1 MQLGDARVGKMA
13 DNIVGFA
20 RTLRRAGFPMDS
32 ERISVALESALL
44 IGLDDKQDFRAAL
57 EATMVCRQQDLEVF
71 EQLFDAYFRNP
82 ELTQQLLAQM
92 LPKTTEA
99 APSPKR
105 RARTQEALA
114 AITSNNV
121 RTSVEEDSIDF
132 DAAMTASAQVRL
144 RHADFESLSASEF
157 KLVQR
162 LACEIPLPWPRIPAR
177 RTQRSRS
184 GARVDWAHTLRESAR
199 LDGELLSL
207 PYLARR
213 TQALPVLILIEVSG
227 SMERYARLMLAFLHQ
242 STRGLARSVY
252 AFGNQLTDLNSAFR
266 HADSDVML
274 ATANELIQDFAGGT
288 QIGHSLEQLRLTQH
302 RQLIGRRTVV
312 LLITDG
318 LDTGEPTALAQEL
331 AWLKRNCRSLLWLN
345 PLLRFEHYAP
355 SAGGA
360 SILKKYADGM
370 LAMHDLAHLE
380 DLAQSLAELVK
391 Q

>member
-44 IGLDDKQDFRAAL
+44 IGLDDKQDFRATL
-57 EATMVCRQQDLEVF
+57 EATMVCRQQDREVF
-71 EQLFDAYFRNP
+71 DQLFDAYFRNP
-82 ELTQQLLAQM
+82 EFTQQLLAQM

-114 AITSNNV
+114 AIISNNSKA
-121 RTSVEEDSIDF
+121 SVEEDTIDF

-162 LACEIPLPWPRIPAR
+162 LACEIPLPWPRVPAR

-213 TQALPVLILIEVSG
+213 TQALPVLILIDVSG

-242 STRGLARSVY
+242 STCGLARSVY

-266 HADSDVML
+266 HTDSDVML

-318 LDTGEPTALAQEL
+318 LDTGEPSALAQEL

-360 SILKKYADGM
+360 SVLKKYADGM
-370 LAMHDLAHLE
+370 LAIHDLAHLE

>member
-57 EATMVCRQQDLEVF
+57 EATMVCRQQDREVF
-71 EQLFDAYFRNP
+71 DQLFDAYFRNP

-99 APSPKR
+99 APSPNR
-105 RARTQEALA
+105 RARAQEALA
-114 AITSNNV
+114 AITSNNS
-121 RTSVEEDSIDF
+121 TASVEEDTIDF
-132 DAAMTASAQVRL
+132 DAAMTASAQARL

-162 LACEIPLPWPRIPAR
+162 LACEIPLPWPRVPAR

-213 TQALPVLILIEVSG
+213 TQALPVLILIDVSG

-242 STRGLARSVY
+242 STRGLARSIY

-266 HADSDVML
+266 HTDSDVML

-318 LDTGEPTALAQEL
+318 LDTGEPSALAQEL
-331 AWLKRNCRSLLWLN
+331 VWLKRNCRSLLWLN

-360 SILKKYADGM
+360 SVLKKYADGM
-370 LAMHDLAHLE
+370 LAIHDLAHLE

>member
-44 IGLDDKQDFRAAL
+44 IGLEEKEDFRAAL

-71 EQLFDAYFRNP
+71 EQLFEAYFRNP
-82 ELTQQLLAQM
+82 ELTQQLLAQL

-105 RARTQEALA
+105 RARAQEALA
-114 AITSNNV
+114 AITSSNS
-121 RTSVEEDSIDF
+121 RARVEEESVDF
-132 DAAMTASAQVRL
+132 DAAMTASDQVRL

-162 LACEIPLPWPRIPAR
+162 LACEIPLPWPRVPAR
-177 RTQRSRS
+177 RTQRSRA

-213 TQALPVLILIEVSG
+213 TQTLPVLILIDVSG

-266 HADSDVML
+266 HADSDEML
-274 ATANELIQDFAGGT
+274 STANELIQDFAGGT
-288 QIGHSLEQLRLTQH
+288 QIGHSLEQLRLTRS

-318 LDTGEPTALAQEL
+318 LDTGEPSDLSQEL

-355 SAGGA
+355 IAGGA
-360 SILKKYADGM
+360 SVLQKYADGM
-370 LAMHDLAHLE
+370 LAIHDLAHLE
-380 DLAQSLAELVK
+380 DLAQSLAELVE

>member
-44 IGLDDKQDFRAAL
+44 IGLDNKDDFQAAL

-114 AITSNNV
+114 AITSNNS
-121 RTSVEEDSIDF
+121 RASVEEDSVDF
-132 DAAMTASAQVRL
+132 DAAMTASDQVRL

-162 LACEIPLPWPRIPAR
+162 LACEIPLPWLRVPAR
-177 RTQRSRS
+177 RTQRGRA

-213 TQALPVLILIEVSG
+213 TQALPVLILIDVSG

-252 AFGNQLTDLNSAFR
+252 AFGNQLTDLNSAFL
-266 HADSDVML
+266 HADSDEML
-274 ATANELIQDFAGGT
+274 STANELIQDFAGGT
-288 QIGHSLEQLRLTQH
+288 QIGHSLKQLRLTQH

-318 LDTGEPTALAQEL
+318 LDTGEPSALAQEL

-345 PLLRFEHYAP
+345 PLLRFERYVP

-360 SILKKYADGM
+360 SVLQKYADGM
-370 LAMHDLAHLE
+370 LAIHDLAHLE

>member
-44 IGLDDKQDFRAAL
+44 IGLEEKEDFRAAL

-71 EQLFDAYFRNP
+71 EQLFEAYFRNP
-82 ELTQQLLAQM
+82 ELTQQLLAQL

-105 RARTQEALA
+105 RARAQEALA
-114 AITSNNV
+114 AITSSNS
-121 RTSVEEDSIDF
+121 RARVEEESVDF
-132 DAAMTASAQVRL
+132 DAAMTASDQVRL

-162 LACEIPLPWPRIPAR
+162 LACEIPLPWPRVPAR
-177 RTQRSRS
+177 RTQRSRA
-184 GARVDWAHTLRESAR
+184 GARVDWAHTLKESAR

-213 TQALPVLILIEVSG
+213 TQALPVLILIDVSG

-266 HADSDVML
+266 HTDTDEML
-274 ATANELIQDFAGGT
+274 STANALIQDFAGGT
-288 QIGHSLEQLRLTQH
+288 QIGHSLEQLRLTRS

-318 LDTGEPTALAQEL
+318 LDTGEPSDLSQEL

-355 SAGGA
+355 IAGGA
-360 SILKKYADGM
+360 SVLQKYADGM
-370 LAMHDLAHLE
+370 LAIHDLAHLE
-380 DLAQSLAELVK
+380 DLAQSLAELVE

>member
-44 IGLDDKQDFRAAL
+44 IGLDNKQDFRAAL

-71 EQLFDAYFRNP
+71 EQLFDVYFRNP

-114 AITSNNV
+114 AIISNNSKA
-121 RTSVEEDSIDF
+121 SVEEDTIDF

-162 LACEIPLPWPRIPAR
+162 LACEIPLPWPRVPAR

-213 TQALPVLILIEVSG
+213 TQALPVLILIDVSG

-266 HADSDVML
+266 HTDSDVML

-360 SILKKYADGM
+360 SVLKKYADGM
-370 LAMHDLAHLE
+370 LAIHDLAHLE

>member
-1 MQLGDARVGKMA
+1 MQLGDARAGKMA

-32 ERISVALESALL
+32 ERVGVALESALL
-44 IGLDDKQDFRAAL
+44 IGLEEKGEFRAAL
-57 EATMVCRQQDLEVF
+57 EATLVCRQQDLEVF
-71 EQLFDAYFRNP
+71 HQLFETYFRNP

-92 LPKTTEA
+92 LPKTTKT

-105 RARTQEALA
+105 RARVQEALA
-114 AITSNNV
+114 AITSNNT
-121 RTSVEEDSIDF
+121 RTRIEEDSIDF
-132 DAAMTASAQVRL
+132 DAAMTASDQVRL

-162 LACEIPLPWPRIPAR
+162 LACEIPLPWPRVAAR
-177 RTQRSRS
+177 RTQRSGS
-184 GARVDWAHTLRESAR
+184 GSRVDWAHTLRESAR

-213 TQALPVLILIEVSG
+213 TQALPVLILIDVSG

-242 STRGLARSVY
+242 STRGLSRSVY

-266 HADSDVML
+266 HTDTDEML
-274 ATANELIQDFAGGT
+274 STANALIQDFAGGT
-288 QIGHSLEQLRLTQH
+288 QIGHSLEQLRLTRS

-318 LDTGEPTALAQEL
+318 LDTGEPSDLSQEL

-355 SAGGA
+355 IAGGA
-360 SILKKYADGM
+360 SVLQKYADGM
-370 LAMHDLAHLE
+370 LAIHDLAHLE

>member
-20 RTLRRAGFPMDS
+20 RTLRRAGLPMDS
-32 ERISVALESALL
+32 ERISVALESSLL
-44 IGLDDKQDFRAAL
+44 IGLEDKQDFRAAL

-114 AITSNNV
+114 AITANNS
-121 RTSVEEDSIDF
+121 RAKVEEDSVDF
-132 DAAMTASAQVRL
+132 DAAMTATAQVRL

-162 LACEIPLPWPRIPAR
+162 LACEIPLPWPRVPAR

-213 TQALPVLILIEVSG
+213 TQALPVLILIDVSG

-242 STRGLARSVY
+242 STRGLARSVF
-252 AFGNQLTDLNSAFR
+252 AFGNQLTELNSAFR
-266 HADSDVML
+266 HADADVML

-318 LDTGEPTALAQEL
+318 LDTGEPSVLAQEL

-360 SILKKYADGM
+360 SVLKKYADGM
-370 LAMHDLAHLE
+370 LAIHDLAHLE
-380 DLAQSLAELVK
+380 DLAHSLAELVK

>member
-1 MQLGDARVGKMA
+1 MQLGDARAGKMS

-32 ERISVALESALL
+32 ERISLALASALL
-44 IGLDDKQDFRAAL
+44 VGLEDKNDFRAAL

-71 EQLFDAYFRNP
+71 DQLFDSYFRNP

-99 APSPKR
+99 APAPKR
-105 RARTQEALA
+105 RARAQEALA
-114 AITSNNV
+114 AITSNNS
-121 RTSVEEDSIDF
+121 RANTEEDSVEF
-132 DAAMTASAQVRL
+132 DAAMTASDQVRL
-144 RHADFESLSASEF
+144 RNADFESLSASEF

-162 LACEIPLPWPRIPAR
+162 LACEIPLPWPRVSAR

-184 GARVDWAHTLRESAR
+184 GARVDWAHTLRESTR
-199 LDGELLSL
+199 FNGELLSL

-213 TQALPVLILIEVSG
+213 TQALPVLILIDVSG

-242 STRGLARSVY
+242 STRSLARSAY

-266 HADSDVML
+266 QADSDEML
-274 ATANELIQDFAGGT
+274 AVANDLIQDFAGGT

-302 RQLIGRRTVV
+302 RHLSGRRTVV

-318 LDTGEPTALAQEL
+318 LDTGEPSALAQEL
-331 AWLKRNCRSLLWLN
+331 AWVKRNCRSLLWLN
-345 PLLRFEHYAP
+345 PLLRFDRYAP

-360 SILKKYADGM
+360 SILQKYADGM
-370 LAMHDLAHLE
+370 LAIHDLAHLE

>member
-13 DNIVGFA
+13 DNIVGFG

-32 ERISVALESALL
+32 ERISLALESALL
-44 IGLDDKQDFRAAL
+44 IGLDDKEDFRAAL
-57 EATMVCRQQDLEVF
+57 EATLMSRQQDLEVF
-71 EQLFDAYFRNP
+71 DQLFDAYFRNP

-114 AITSNNV
+114 AITPNNS
-121 RTSVEEDSIDF
+121 RTSAAEDSIDF
-132 DAAMTASAQVRL
+132 DAAMTASDQVRL

-162 LACEIPLPWPRIPAR
+162 LASEIPLPWPRVPAR

-184 GARVDWAHTLRESAR
+184 GARVDWAYTLRESAR
-199 LDGELLSL
+199 TDGELLSL
-207 PYLARR
+207 PYLSRR
-213 TQALPVLILIEVSG
+213 TQALPVLILIDVSG

-252 AFGNQLTDLNSAFR
+252 AFGNQLTDLSSAFR
-266 HADSDVML
+266 HADTDEML
-274 ATANELIQDFAGGT
+274 SNANKLIQDFAGGT
-288 QIGHSLEQLRLTQH
+288 QIGHSLEQLRVTQH

-318 LDTGEPTALAQEL
+318 LDTGEPSALAQEL

-345 PLLRFEHYAP
+345 PLLRFELYAP

-360 SILKKYADGM
+360 NVLQKYADGM
-370 LAMHDLAHLE
+370 LAIHNLAHLE

>member
-13 DNIVGFA
+13 DNIVGFG

-32 ERISVALESALL
+32 ERISLALESALL
-44 IGLDDKQDFRAAL
+44 IGLDDKEDFRATL
-57 EATMVCRQQDLEVF
+57 EATLVSRQQDLEVF
-71 EQLFDAYFRNP
+71 DQLFDAYFRNP

-114 AITSNNV
+114 AITSNNA
-121 RTSVEEDSIDF
+121 RTSAAEDSIDF
-132 DAAMTASAQVRL
+132 DAAMTASDQVRL

-162 LACEIPLPWPRIPAR
+162 LASEIPLPWPRVPAR

-199 LDGELLSL
+199 TDGELLSL
-207 PYLARR
+207 PYLSRR
-213 TQALPVLILIEVSG
+213 TQALPVLILIDVSG

-252 AFGNQLTDLNSAFR
+252 AFGNQLTDLSRAFR
-266 HADSDVML
+266 HTDSDEML
-274 ATANELIQDFAGGT
+274 STANGLIQDFAGGT
-288 QIGHSLEQLRLTQH
+288 QIGHSLAQLRLIH
-302 RQLIGRRTVV
+302 RRQLIGRRTVV

-318 LDTGEPTALAQEL
+318 LETGEPSALAQEL
-331 AWLKRNCRSLLWLN
+331 AWLKRHCRSLLWLN

-360 SILKKYADGM
+360 NVLQKYADGM
-370 LAMHDLAHLE
+370 LAIHDLAHLE
-380 DLAQSLAELVK
+380 ELAQSLAELVK

>member
-44 IGLDDKQDFRAAL
+44 IGLDNKDDFQAAL
-57 EATMVCRQQDLEVF
+57 EATIVCRQQDLEVF

-105 RARTQEALA
+105 RARAQEALA
-114 AITSNNV
+114 AMTSNNS
-121 RTSVEEDSIDF
+121 RASVEEDSVDF
-132 DAAMTASAQVRL
+132 DAAMTASDQVRL

-162 LACEIPLPWPRIPAR
+162 LACEIPLPWPRVPAR
-177 RTQRSRS
+177 RTQRGRA

-213 TQALPVLILIEVSG
+213 TQSLPVLILIDVSG

-266 HADSDVML
+266 HADSDEML
-274 ATANELIQDFAGGT
+274 STANELIQDFAGGT

-318 LDTGEPTALAQEL
+318 LDTGEPSALAQEL

-345 PLLRFEHYAP
+345 PLLRFERYVP

-360 SILKKYADGM
+360 SVLQKYADGM
-370 LAMHDLAHLE
+370 LAIHDLAHLE

>member
-57 EATMVCRQQDLEVF
+57 EATMVCRQQDREVF
-71 EQLFDAYFRNP
+71 DQLFDAYFRNP

-99 APSPKR
+99 ALSPKR
-105 RARTQEALA
+105 RARAQEALA
-114 AITSNNV
+114 AITSNNS
-121 RTSVEEDSIDF
+121 TASVEEDTIDF
-132 DAAMTASAQVRL
+132 DAAMTASTQARL

-162 LACEIPLPWPRIPAR
+162 LACEIPLPWPRVPAR

-213 TQALPVLILIEVSG
+213 TQALPVLILIDVSG

-242 STRGLARSVY
+242 STRGLATSVY
-252 AFGNQLTDLNSAFR
+252 AFGNQLTELNSAFR
-266 HADSDVML
+266 HTDSDVML

-318 LDTGEPTALAQEL
+318 LDTGEPSALAQEL

-360 SILKKYADGM
+360 SVLKKYADGM
-370 LAMHDLAHLE
+370 LAIHDLAHLE

>member
-13 DNIVGFA
+13 DNIVGFG

-32 ERISVALESALL
+32 ERISLALESALL
-44 IGLDDKQDFRAAL
+44 IGLDNKENFRAAL
-57 EATMVCRQQDLEVF
+57 EATLVCRQQDLEVF
-71 EQLFDAYFRNP
+71 DQLFDAYFRNP

-114 AITSNNV
+114 AITSNNS
-121 RTSVEEDSIDF
+121 RTSAAEDSIDF
-132 DAAMTASAQVRL
+132 DAAMTASDQVRL

-162 LACEIPLPWPRIPAR
+162 LASEIPLPWPRVPAR

-184 GARVDWAHTLRESAR
+184 GARVDWGHTLRESAR
-199 LDGELLSL
+199 TDGELLFL
-207 PYLARR
+207 PYLSRR
-213 TQALPVLILIEVSG
+213 TQALPVLILIDVSG

-252 AFGNQLTDLNSAFR
+252 AFGNQLTDLSSAFR
-266 HADSDVML
+266 HADTDEML
-274 ATANELIQDFAGGT
+274 SNANKLIQDFAGGT
-288 QIGHSLEQLRLTQH
+288 QIGHSLEQLRVTQH

-318 LDTGEPTALAQEL
+318 LDTGEPSALAQEL

-360 SILKKYADGM
+360 NVLQKYADGM
-370 LAMHDLAHLE
+370 LAIHDLAHLE

>member
-32 ERISVALESALL
+32 ERMSVALESALL
-44 IGLDDKQDFRAAL
+44 IGLEEKEDFRAAL

-71 EQLFDAYFRNP
+71 EQLFEAYFRNP

-114 AITSNNV
+114 AITSNNS
-121 RTSVEEDSIDF
+121 RTSVEEESVDF
-132 DAAMTASAQVRL
+132 DAAMTASDQVRL

-162 LACEIPLPWPRIPAR
+162 LACEIPLPWPRVPAR

-184 GARVDWAHTLRESAR
+184 GARVDWAHMLRESAR

-207 PYLARR
+207 SYLARR
-213 TQALPVLILIEVSG
+213 TQALPVLILIDVSG

-242 STRGLARSVY
+242 STRGSARSVY

-266 HADSDVML
+266 HADSDEML
-274 ATANELIQDFAGGT
+274 STANELIQDFAGGT
-288 QIGHSLEQLRLTQH
+288 QIGQSLEQLRLTQH

-318 LDTGEPTALAQEL
+318 LDTGEPSALAQEL

-360 SILKKYADGM
+360 SVLQEYADGM
-370 LAMHDLAHLE
+370 LAIHDLAHLE

>member
-44 IGLDDKQDFRAAL
+44 IGLDDKQDFRATL
-57 EATMVCRQQDLEVF
+57 EATMVCRQQDREVF
-71 EQLFDAYFRNP
+71 DQLFDAYFRNP
-82 ELTQQLLAQM
+82 EFTQQLLAQM

-114 AITSNNV
+114 AIISNNSKA
-121 RTSVEEDSIDF
+121 SVEEDTIDF

-162 LACEIPLPWPRIPAR
+162 LACEIPLPWPRVPAR

-213 TQALPVLILIEVSG
+213 TQALPVLILIDVSG

-266 HADSDVML
+266 HTDSDVML

-318 LDTGEPTALAQEL
+318 LDTGEPSALAQEL

-360 SILKKYADGM
+360 SVLKKYADGM
-370 LAMHDLAHLE
+370 LAIHDLAHLE

>member
-44 IGLDDKQDFRAAL
+44 IGLDDKQDFRATL
-57 EATMVCRQQDLEVF
+57 EATMVCRQQDREVF
-71 EQLFDAYFRNP
+71 DQLFDAYFRNP

-114 AITSNNV
+114 AIISNNSKA
-121 RTSVEEDSIDF
+121 SVEEDTIDF

-162 LACEIPLPWPRIPAR
+162 LACEIPLPWPRVPAR

-199 LDGELLSL
+199 VDGELLSL

-213 TQALPVLILIEVSG
+213 TQALPVLILIDVSG

-266 HADSDVML
+266 HTDSDVML

-318 LDTGEPTALAQEL
+318 LDTGEPSALAQEL

-360 SILKKYADGM
+360 SVLKKYADGM
-370 LAMHDLAHLE
+370 LAIHDLAHLE

>member
-20 RTLRRAGFPMDS
+20 RTLRRAGCPMDS

-57 EATMVCRQQDLEVF
+57 EATMVCRQQDREVF
-71 EQLFDAYFRNP
+71 DQLFDAYFRNP

-114 AITSNNV
+114 AITANNS
-121 RTSVEEDSIDF
+121 RAKVEEDSIDF

-162 LACEIPLPWPRIPAR
+162 LACEIPLPWPRVPAR

-213 TQALPVLILIEVSG
+213 TQALPVLILIDVSG

-242 STRGLARSVY
+242 TTRGLARSVY
-252 AFGNQLTDLNSAFR
+252 AFGNQLTELNSAFR

-274 ATANELIQDFAGGT
+274 ATTNDLIQDFAGGT

-360 SILKKYADGM
+360 SVLKKYADGM
-370 LAMHDLAHLE
+370 LAIHDLAHLE

>member
-57 EATMVCRQQDLEVF
+57 EATMVCRQQDREVF
-71 EQLFDAYFRNP
+71 DQLFDAYFRNP
-82 ELTQQLLAQM
+82 EFTQQLLAQM

-114 AITSNNV
+114 AIISNNSKA
-121 RTSVEEDSIDF
+121 SVEEDTIDF

-162 LACEIPLPWPRIPAR
+162 LACEIPLPWPRVPAR

-199 LDGELLSL
+199 VDGELLSL

-213 TQALPVLILIEVSG
+213 TQALPVLILIDVSG

-266 HADSDVML
+266 HTDSDVML

-318 LDTGEPTALAQEL
+318 LDTGEPSALAQEL

-360 SILKKYADGM
+360 SVLKKYADGM
-370 LAMHDLAHLE
+370 LAIHDLAHLE

>member
-32 ERISVALESALL
+32 ERVRVALESVLL
-44 IGLDDKQDFRAAL
+44 VGLEDREDFRAAL
-57 EATMVCRQQDLEVF
+57 ETTMVCRQQDREVF
-71 EQLFDAYFRNP
+71 DQLFKDYFRNP
-82 ELTQQLLAQM
+82 ELSQQLLAQM

-105 RARTQEALA
+105 RARAQEALA
-114 AITSNNV
+114 AIASNNARA
-121 RTSVEEDSIDF
+121 RTEEDSIDF
-132 DAAMTASAQVRL
+132 DAAMTASNQMRL

-162 LACEIPLPWPRIPAR
+162 LACEIPLPWPRVAAR

-213 TQALPVLILIEVSG
+213 TQALPVLILIDVSG

-266 HADSDVML
+266 HADTDEML
-274 ATANELIQDFAGGT
+274 STANALIQDFAGGT
-288 QIGHSLEQLRLTQH
+288 QIGQSLKQLRLTRQ
-302 RQLIGRRTVV
+302 RQLVGRRTIV

-318 LDTGEPTALAQEL
+318 LDTGEPSALAQEL

-345 PLLRFEHYAP
+345 PLLRFERYAP

-360 SILKKYADGM
+360 SVLQKYADGM
-370 LAMHDLAHLE
+370 LAIHDLAHLE

>member
-1 MQLGDARVGKMA
+1 MQLGDARAGKMA

-44 IGLDDKQDFRAAL
+44 IGLEEKEDFRAAL
-57 EATMVCRQQDLEVF
+57 VATLVCRQQDLEVF
-71 EQLFDAYFRNP
+71 HQLFDAYFRNP

-99 APSPKR
+99 TPSPKR

-114 AITSNNV
+114 AITSNNA
-121 RTSVEEDSIDF
+121 RARVEEDSVDF
-132 DAAMTASAQVRL
+132 DAAMTASDQVRL

-162 LACEIPLPWPRIPAR
+162 LASEIPLPWPRVPAR
-177 RTQRSRS
+177 RTQHSRA

-213 TQALPVLILIEVSG
+213 TQALPVLILIDVSG

-242 STRGLARSVY
+242 STRGLSRSVY

-266 HADSDVML
+266 HTDTDEML
-274 ATANELIQDFAGGT
+274 STANALIQDFAGGT
-288 QIGHSLEQLRLTQH
+288 QIGHSLEQLRLTRS

-318 LDTGEPTALAQEL
+318 LDTGEPSDLAQEL
-331 AWLKRNCRSLLWLN
+331 AWLKRNSRSLLWLN

-355 SAGGA
+355 IAGGA
-360 SILKKYADGM
+360 SVLQKYADGV
-370 LAMHDLAHLE
+370 LAIHDLAHLE

>member
-13 DNIVGFA
+13 DNIVGFG

-32 ERISVALESALL
+32 ERISLALESALL
-44 IGLDDKQDFRAAL
+44 IGLDDKEDFRAAL
-57 EATMVCRQQDLEVF
+57 EATLMSRQQDLEVF
-71 EQLFDAYFRNP
+71 DQLFDAYFRNP

-114 AITSNNV
+114 AITPNNS
-121 RTSVEEDSIDF
+121 RTSAAEDSIDF
-132 DAAMTASAQVRL
+132 DAAMTASDQVRL

-162 LACEIPLPWPRIPAR
+162 LASEIPLPWPRVPAR

-199 LDGELLSL
+199 TDGELLSL
-207 PYLARR
+207 PYLSRR
-213 TQALPVLILIEVSG
+213 TQALPVLILIDVSG

-252 AFGNQLTDLNSAFR
+252 AFGNQLTDLSSAFR
-266 HADSDVML
+266 HADTDEML
-274 ATANELIQDFAGGT
+274 SNANKLIQDFAGGT
-288 QIGHSLEQLRLTQH
+288 QIGHSLEQLRVTQH

-318 LDTGEPTALAQEL
+318 LDTGEPSALAQEL

-345 PLLRFEHYAP
+345 PLLRFELYAP

-360 SILKKYADGM
+360 NVLQKYADGM
-370 LAMHDLAHLE
+370 LAIHNLAHLE

>member
-57 EATMVCRQQDLEVF
+57 EATMVCRQQDREVF
-71 EQLFDAYFRNP
+71 DQLFDAYFRNP
-82 ELTQQLLAQM
+82 EFTQQLLAQM

-114 AITSNNV
+114 AIISNNSKA
-121 RTSVEEDSIDF
+121 SVEEDTIDF

-162 LACEIPLPWPRIPAR
+162 LACEIPLPWPRVPAR

-213 TQALPVLILIEVSG
+213 TQALPVLILIDVSG

-242 STRGLARSVY
+242 STRGLATSVY
-252 AFGNQLTDLNSAFR
+252 AFGNQLTELNSAFR
-266 HADSDVML
+266 HTDSDVML

-318 LDTGEPTALAQEL
+318 LDTGEPSALAQEL

-360 SILKKYADGM
+360 SVLKKYADGM
-370 LAMHDLAHLE
+370 LAIHDLAHLE

>member
-44 IGLDDKQDFRAAL
+44 IGLEEKEDFRAAL

-71 EQLFDAYFRNP
+71 EQLFEAYFRNP
-82 ELTQQLLAQM
+82 ELTQQLLAQL

-105 RARTQEALA
+105 RARAQEALA
-114 AITSNNV
+114 AITSSNS
-121 RTSVEEDSIDF
+121 RARVEEESVDF
-132 DAAMTASAQVRL
+132 DAAMTASDQVRL

-162 LACEIPLPWPRIPAR
+162 LACEIPLPWPRVPAR
-177 RTQRSRS
+177 RTQRSRA
-184 GARVDWAHTLRESAR
+184 GARVDWAHTLKESAR

-213 TQALPVLILIEVSG
+213 TQALPVLILIDVSG

-266 HADSDVML
+266 HTDTDEML
-274 ATANELIQDFAGGT
+274 STANALIQDFAGGT
-288 QIGHSLEQLRLTQH
+288 QIGHSLEQLRLTRQ

-318 LDTGEPTALAQEL
+318 LDTGEPSALAQEL

-360 SILKKYADGM
+360 SVLQKYADGM
-370 LAMHDLAHLE
+370 LAIHDLAHLE

>member
-44 IGLDDKQDFRAAL
+44 IGLDGKQDFRAAL

-213 TQALPVLILIEVSG
+213 TQALPVLILIDVSG

-360 SILKKYADGM
+360 SVLKKYADGM

>member
-44 IGLDDKQDFRAAL
+44 IGLEEKEDFRAAL

-71 EQLFDAYFRNP
+71 EQLFEAYFRNP
-82 ELTQQLLAQM
+82 ELTQQLLAQL

-105 RARTQEALA
+105 RARAQEALA
-114 AITSNNV
+114 AITSSNS
-121 RTSVEEDSIDF
+121 RARVEEESVDF
-132 DAAMTASAQVRL
+132 DAAMTASDQVRL

-162 LACEIPLPWPRIPAR
+162 LACEIPLPWPRVPAR
-177 RTQRSRS
+177 RTQRSRA
-184 GARVDWAHTLRESAR
+184 GARVDWAHTLKESAR

-213 TQALPVLILIEVSG
+213 TQALPVLILIDVSG

-266 HADSDVML
+266 HTDTDEML
-274 ATANELIQDFAGGT
+274 STANALIQDFAGGT
-288 QIGHSLEQLRLTQH
+288 QIGHSLEQLRLTRS

-318 LDTGEPTALAQEL
+318 LDTGEPSDLSQEL

-360 SILKKYADGM
+360 SVLQKYADGM
-370 LAMHDLAHLE
+370 LAIHDLAHLE

>member
-32 ERISVALESALL
+32 ERISVALESSLL
-44 IGLDDKQDFRAAL
+44 IGLEDKQDFRAAL

-71 EQLFDAYFRNP
+71 EQLFDVYFRNP

-99 APSPKR
+99 APSPRR

-114 AITSNNV
+114 AITANNS
-121 RTSVEEDSIDF
+121 RAKVEEDSVDF

-162 LACEIPLPWPRIPAR
+162 LACEIPLPWPRVPAR

-213 TQALPVLILIEVSG
+213 TQALPVLILIDVSG

-252 AFGNQLTDLNSAFR
+252 AFGNQLTELNSAFR
-266 HADSDVML
+266 HADADVML

-318 LDTGEPTALAQEL
+318 LDTGEPSALAQEL

-360 SILKKYADGM
+360 SVLKKYADGM
-370 LAMHDLAHLE
+370 LAIHDLAHLE
-380 DLAQSLAELVK
+380 DLAHSLAELVK

>member
-57 EATMVCRQQDLEVF
+57 EATMVCRQQDREVF
-71 EQLFDAYFRNP
+71 DQLFDAYFRNP

-114 AITSNNV
+114 AIISNNSKA
-121 RTSVEEDSIDF
+121 SVEEDTIDF

-162 LACEIPLPWPRIPAR
+162 LACEIPLPWPRVPAR

-213 TQALPVLILIEVSG
+213 TQALPVLILIDVSG

-266 HADSDVML
+266 HTDSDVML

-345 PLLRFEHYAP
+345 SLLRFEHYVP

-360 SILKKYADGM
+360 SVLKKYADGM
-370 LAMHDLAHLE
+370 LAIHDLAHLE

>member
-1 MQLGDARVGKMA
+1 
-13 DNIVGFA
+13 
-20 RTLRRAGFPMDS
+20 
-32 ERISVALESALL
+32 L
-44 IGLDDKQDFRAAL
+44 IGLEDKQDFRAAL

-71 EQLFDAYFRNP
+71 DQLFDAYFRNP

-114 AITSNNV
+114 AITANNS
-121 RTSVEEDSIDF
+121 RAKVEEDSVDF
-132 DAAMTASAQVRL
+132 DAAMTATAQVRL

-162 LACEIPLPWPRIPAR
+162 LACEIPLPWPRVPAR

-213 TQALPVLILIEVSG
+213 TQALPVLILIDVSG

-242 STRGLARSVY
+242 STRGLARSVF
-252 AFGNQLTDLNSAFR
+252 AFGNQLTELNSAFR
-266 HADSDVML
+266 HADADVML

-318 LDTGEPTALAQEL
+318 LDTGEPSVLAQEL

-360 SILKKYADGM
+360 SVLKKYADGM
-370 LAMHDLAHLE
+370 LAIHDLAHLE
-380 DLAQSLAELVK
+380 DLAHSLAELVK